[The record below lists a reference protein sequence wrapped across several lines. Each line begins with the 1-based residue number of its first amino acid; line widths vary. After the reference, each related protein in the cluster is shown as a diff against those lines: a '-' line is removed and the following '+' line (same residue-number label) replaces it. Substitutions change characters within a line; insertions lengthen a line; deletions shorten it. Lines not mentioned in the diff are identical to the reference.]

1 MFEDNAP
8 VAKPE
13 QSIESMSVD
22 ELHERIRQLQDE
34 IRLCEAE
41 LERKKSHLE
50 SVQGLFG
57 D

>member
-1 MFEDNAP
+1 MFEEDAP

-22 ELHERIRQLQDE
+22 ELNERIRQLKE
-34 IRLCEAE
+34 EMRLCEAE

>member
-22 ELHERIRQLQDE
+22 ELHERIRQLKDE

>member
-1 MFEDNAP
+1 MFEDNTP

-22 ELHERIRQLQDE
+22 ELKERIRQLKE
-34 IRLCEAE
+34 EMRLCEAE